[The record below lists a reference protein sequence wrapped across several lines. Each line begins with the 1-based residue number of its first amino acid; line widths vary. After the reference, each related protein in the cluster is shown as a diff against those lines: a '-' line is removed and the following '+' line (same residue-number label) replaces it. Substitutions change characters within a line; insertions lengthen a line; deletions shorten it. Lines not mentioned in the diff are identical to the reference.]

1 MDRAREFRNF
11 LPITLPN
18 CADPTRALY
27 LLLFLVPSN
36 QNETQSNMNS
46 IEVFAKYR
54 AMRQEFCG
62 GGSPV
67 SKRDVHVV
75 ISGAKEMLC
84 GRSPGHNLSRNGTAS
99 SAVTIDNAS
108 VRTRSQ
114 PRPSVRH
121 RA

>member
-27 LLLFLVPSN
+27 LFFFLVPGN

-54 AMRQEFCG
+54 AKNGNNF
-62 GGSPV
+62 
-67 SKRDVHVV
+67 VV
-75 ISGAKEMLC
+75 AAHLLANVPCM
-84 GRSPGHNLSRNGTAS
+84 
-99 SAVTIDNAS
+99 
-108 VRTRSQ
+108 
-114 PRPSVRH
+114 
-121 RA
+121 